1 MISKQKPTPGVH
13 LQKKQAHRAV
23 NSAPVN
29 SRQNEY
35 SQWRL
40 QNGTVLA
47 NCNAN
52 FIEPGVNYDRKGRSF
67 EFVWYVRFTSSRLF
81 QLLLPCLTKIM
92 SFTTYQ
98 KQSWYSVMSSEE

>member
-13 LQKKQAHRAV
+13 LQKKQAHEAI
-23 NSAPVN
+23 NSAPGNN

-40 QNGTVLA
+40 QCGTVSA

-52 FIEPGVNYDRKGRSF
+52 FIEPGANYDRKGVFSDLCGMLVSHPQGSF
-67 EFVWYVRFTSSRLF
+67 NFFYLA
-81 QLLLPCLTKIM
+81 
-92 SFTTYQ
+92 
-98 KQSWYSVMSSEE
+98 